1 MKRLFLLIA
10 IFLSSTDYAQEIV
23 TDAITVNGLR
33 IGTRYTMRQMTDA
46 LGATPTEI
54 SEPAEED
61 AYPDAYELR
70 YGKDRFGWVG
80 GEFHDFTIRTSGYVV
95 NGGIRIGDPI
105 TRIKELG
112 GIAEYGTTQTKWVRW
127 KPSTKGLYAM
137 TSMTFYYNDYGKI
150 YMISADIMDL

>member
-1 MKRLFLLIA
+1 MKKLFLLIA
-10 IFLSSTDYAQEIV
+10 ICLFCACPAQDV
-23 TDAITVNGLR
+23 ATGAITVNGLR
-33 IGTRYTMRQMTDA
+33 IGGRYTMRQMTDA
-46 LGATPTEI
+46 LGAAPAEI

-127 KPSTKGLYAM
+127 RPSAKGIYAM